1 MYFDDH
7 PPPHFHV
14 ITRKNERVSVVI
26 DTLAIQ
32 AGEADSRDT
41 AEAFAWARERRWAAL
56 SLARVFRGRACE
68 GDATDAESSEGETMS
83 ETKAVRVAHVKYASE
98 YTLRLR
104 WVNGKTMSV
113 DLREPVHRLKG
124 LRPLR
129 DQGIFARATKGEGG
143 HSVIWPGE
151 IDMGADRLWE
161 MTLEQ
166 NGHLDALEFIRW
178 RWRHGLSLTDAAEAL
193 GLSRR
198 QVAYYASGERPVP
211 RTILLACKGW
221 EAERQAA
228 AA

>member
-1 MYFDDH
+1 M
-7 PPPHFHV
+7 
-14 ITRKNERVSVVI
+14 N
-26 DTLAIQ
+26 
-32 AGEADSRDT
+32 
-41 AEAFAWARERRWAAL
+41 
-56 SLARVFRGRACE
+56 
-68 GDATDAESSEGETMS
+68 
-83 ETKAVRVAHVKYASE
+83 ETKAVRIAHVRYADE

-124 LRPLR
+124 MRPLR
-129 DQGIFARATKGEGG
+129 DQEVFALVTKGEGG
-143 HSVIWPGE
+143 HSVVWPGE

-178 RWRHGLSLTDAAEAL
+178 RWRHGLSLSDAAEAL

-211 RTILLACKGW
+211 RTVLLACKGW
-221 EAERQAA
+221 EAEREAA